1 MRIAV
6 AGFQHES
13 HSFARFPADLQA
25 FEKPGGLPPL
35 SRGAAM
41 LAALEGTRVPASGA
55 IAALREKGHEII
67 PLAWG
72 MAMPSAPVAR
82 EAYETIAGWIVEGAA
97 AAMPLDGLYLDLH
110 GAMMAEH
117 APDGEGE
124 LLRRLRERLGDHLP
138 ISVSLDLHANVTPAM
153 VEAADVITA
162 YRTYPHVDMKETGA
176 RAASLLIARIAHG
189 RPFARSWVPIDFFVP
204 ITAQCTMV
212 SPMQQIYAVLPELAA
227 ACGAADLS
235 LCLGF
240 PYCDFE
246 GCGPAITAYAAT
258 QAAADTAASRLLQ
271 LVRDQRGN
279 LAGRLWPA
287 AEAVAHALREASL
300 GGPPIVLADT
310 QDNPG
315 GGGHGDTTG
324 LLATLV
330 AGGAA
335 GAVVGVLND
344 PASAAAA
351 HAAGEGA
358 VIELALG
365 GVSDGVPY
373 RGRFTVLKLCDG
385 RFTCTGPMTRGN
397 AADLG
402 PTALLETEGVHVVV
416 ASRKMQAYDQA
427 MFRHVGI
434 EPASVPIIALKSSV
448 HFRADFQPIAKEV
461 LVVLAPGPVVAD
473 PSTLPFTKLRPG
485 LALAP

>member
-1 MRIAV
+1 MRIGV

-13 HSFARFPADLQA
+13 HSFARFPADLAA
-25 FEKPGGLPPL
+25 FEKPGGFPPL
-35 SRGAAM
+35 SRGARM
-41 LAALEGTRVPASGA
+41 LGALSGTRVPAAGA
-55 IAALREKGHEII
+55 IEAARAAGHEVV

-72 MAMPSAPVAR
+72 MAMPSAPVTR
-82 EAYETIAGWIVEGAA
+82 EAFETISGWIVEDAA

-124 LLRRLRERLGDHLP
+124 LLRRLRERLGPELP
-138 ISVSLDLHANVTPAM
+138 IAASLDLHANVTRAM
-153 VEAADVITA
+153 VDLADVLTA
-162 YRTYPHVDMKETGA
+162 YRTYPHIDMKETGA
-176 RAASLLIARIAHG
+176 RAMELLLARIAHG
-189 RPFARSWVPIDFFVP
+189 RPWARAFAPIDFFIP
-204 ITAQCTMV
+204 ISSQCTMMP
-212 SPMQQIYAVLPELAA
+212 PMQQIYAVLPELQAA
-227 ACGAADLS
+227 SGAADLS
-235 LCLGF
+235 LSLGF

-246 GCGPAITAYAAT
+246 GCGPAVTAYAET
-258 QAAADTAASRLLQ
+258 EAAAEAAAGRLHRMVLDHRQ
-271 LVRDQRGN
+271 A
-279 LAGRLWPA
+279 LAVRLWPA
-287 AEAVAHALREASL
+287 EEAVTYARAHARL

-324 LLATLV
+324 VLAALV
-330 AGGAA
+330 AGGAR

-344 PASAAAA
+344 AASAAAA

-358 VIELALG
+358 TIDLALG
-365 GVSDGVPY
+365 GVSDGAPY
-373 RGRFTVLKLCDG
+373 RGRFTVLKLGDG

-397 AADLG
+397 TADLG

-416 ASRKMQAYDQA
+416 TSRKMQAYDQA

-434 EPASVPIIALKSSV
+434 DPASVPIIALKSSV
-448 HFRADFQPIAKEV
+448 HFRADFQPIAKEI

-473 PSTLPFTKLRPG
+473 PATLPFTRLRPG
-485 LALAP
+485 LALRP

>member
-1 MRIAV
+1 MRIAI

-13 HSFARFPADLQA
+13 HSFAQFPADIPA
-25 FEKPGGLPPL
+25 FEKPGGFPPL

-41 LAALEGTRVPASGA
+41 LAAITGTRVPAAGA
-55 IAALREKGHEII
+55 REVAEAAGHEVV

-72 MAMPSAPVAR
+72 MAMPSAPVTA
-82 EAYETIAGWIVEGAA
+82 EAYDTIAGWIVEDAA

-110 GAMMAEH
+110 GAMMAAH

-124 LLRRLRERLGDHLP
+124 LLRRLRARLGPALP
-138 ISVSLDLHANVTPAM
+138 IAVSLDLHANVTRAM
-153 VEAADVITA
+153 VDQADVLTA

-176 RAASLLIARIAHG
+176 RAMQLLLARIAHG
-189 RPFARSWVPIDFFVP
+189 RPWARAFVPIDFFIP
-204 ITAQCTMV
+204 ISAQCTLMP
-212 SPMQQIYAVLPELAA
+212 PMQQVYAVLPELMG

-235 LCLGF
+235 LSLGF
-240 PYCDFE
+240 PYCDFD
-246 GCGPAITAYAAT
+246 GCGPAVTAYAET
-258 QAAADTAASRLLQ
+258 QAAADEAAQRLHRMVL
-271 LVRDQRGN
+271 DQRGA
-279 LAGRLWPA
+279 LAVRLRTA
-287 AEAVAHALREASL
+287 DEAVAHARALASL

-324 LLATLV
+324 LLLALV
-330 AGGAA
+330 AGRAH
-335 GAVVGVLND
+335 GAVIGVIND
-344 PASAAAA
+344 AAAAAAA
-351 HAAGEGA
+351 HAAGKGA
-358 VIELALG
+358 EIELALG
-365 GVSDGVPY
+365 GVSDGAPY
-373 RGRFTVLKLCDG
+373 RGRFVVLCLADG

-402 PTALLETEGVHVVV
+402 PTALLETGGVYVVV

-434 EPASVPIIALKSSV
+434 DPASVPIIALKSSV
-448 HFRADFQPIAKEV
+448 HFRADFQPIAKEI

-473 PSTLPFTKLRPG
+473 PSTLPFTKLRRG
-485 LALAP
+485 LALKP